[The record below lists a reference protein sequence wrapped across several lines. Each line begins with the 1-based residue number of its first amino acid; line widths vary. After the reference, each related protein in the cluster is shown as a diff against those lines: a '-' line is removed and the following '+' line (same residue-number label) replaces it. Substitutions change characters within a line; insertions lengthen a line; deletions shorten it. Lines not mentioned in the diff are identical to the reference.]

1 VRIWNVLKALY
12 SINSAHSVRKGEKS
26 CDRPNELILDADWLP
41 GRQTSLA
48 AAGGAGG
55 ASAMIDDFVKG
66 RVKDRAQITDLR

>member
-1 VRIWNVLKALY
+1 LAEL
-12 SINSAHSVRKGEKS
+12 
-26 CDRPNELILDADWLP
+26 LILDADWLP
-41 GRQTSLA
+41 GRQTSFA